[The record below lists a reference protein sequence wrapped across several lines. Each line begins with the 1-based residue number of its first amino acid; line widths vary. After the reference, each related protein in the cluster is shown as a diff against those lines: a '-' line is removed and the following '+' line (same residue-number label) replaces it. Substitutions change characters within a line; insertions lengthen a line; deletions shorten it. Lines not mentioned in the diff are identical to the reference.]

1 MVSGGEKKDGARD
14 ERLGNT
20 KYNEGTDTSCT
31 AEKGKWGLIG
41 AGEILS
47 ELEVVTL
54 VALCGFHSGPRTKD
68 QAVRK
73 YRRMQAPSSMCVLP
87 GLLMFI

>member
-1 MVSGGEKKDGARD
+1 MEPQD

-20 KYNEGTDTSCT
+20 KYNEGTDTSST
-31 AEKGKWGLIG
+31 VEKGKWDLIG
-41 AGEILS
+41 AGGILS

-54 VALCGFHSGPRTKD
+54 VALCGFHSRQRTKD

-73 YRRMQAPSSMCVLP
+73 YRKSQAPSSACILP